1 MVFKAN
7 QVQQIIQPVQQVK
20 RKDEQ
25 FHLLAEVYAFMVDQ
39 RFIRFL
45 MFVL

>member
-1 MVFKAN
+1 MVFEAD
-7 QVQQIIQPVQQVK
+7 QVQQIIQPIQQVK

-25 FHLLAEVYAFMVDQ
+25 LHLLAEVNAFMVDQ
-39 RFIRFL
+39 RFVRFL